1 MKRQILPQSVTVQK
15 VFLAFSKRGA
25 IIIEIF
31 KWKSVEKAHIPAI
44 FREKE
49 RKNMIY
55 AETEIKL
62 KNGCTAV
69 VRNARPEDAKQTI
82 EYLRTVSGESPFL
95 LREPDEVNF
104 TVEKECAILQNKA
117 ESPNEIMLTAYVN
130 GELAGNCSLASQ
142 GDKRRMKH
150 RCCVSIALY
159 EKYCNLGLGRILLST
174 LLELAK
180 QCGYTQA
187 ELGVIEGNERA
198 KHVYE
203 SLGFKEYGF
212 LPNSLHYSDG
222 TARGEYFMVKEL

>member
-1 MKRQILPQSVTVQK
+1 
-15 VFLAFSKRGA
+15 
-25 IIIEIF
+25 
-31 KWKSVEKAHIPAI
+31 
-44 FREKE
+44 
-49 RKNMIY
+49 MIY

-69 VRNARPEDAKQTI
+69 VRNARPEDAKQMI
-82 EYLRTVSGESPFL
+82 EYLR
-95 LREPDEVNF
+95 
-104 TVEKECAILQNKA
+104 
-117 ESPNEIMLTAYVN
+117 TAYVN

-142 GDKRRMKH
+142 GDKRRTKH

-174 LLELAK
+174 VLGLAK

-212 LPNSLHYSDG
+212 LPNSLRYSNG
-222 TARGEYFMVKEL
+222 TTRGEYFMVKEL

>member
-1 MKRQILPQSVTVQK
+1 
-15 VFLAFSKRGA
+15 
-25 IIIEIF
+25 
-31 KWKSVEKAHIPAI
+31 
-44 FREKE
+44 
-49 RKNMIY
+49 MIY

-69 VRNARPEDAKQTI
+69 VRNARPEDAKQMI

-104 TVEKECAILQNKA
+104 TVEKERAILQNKA

-212 LPNSLHYSDG
+212 LPNAMHYKDG
-222 TARGEYFMVKEL
+222 ATRGEYFMVKEL

>member
-1 MKRQILPQSVTVQK
+1 
-15 VFLAFSKRGA
+15 
-25 IIIEIF
+25 
-31 KWKSVEKAHIPAI
+31 
-44 FREKE
+44 
-49 RKNMIY
+49 MIY

-82 EYLRTVSGESPFL
+82 EYLRTVSGE
-95 LREPDEVNF
+95 R
-104 TVEKECAILQNKA
+104 AILQNKA

-159 EKYCNLGLGRILLST
+159 EKYCNLGLGRVLLNT

-212 LPNSLHYSDG
+212 LPNSLRYSDG
-222 TARGEYFMVKEL
+222 TTRGEYFMVKEL

>member
-1 MKRQILPQSVTVQK
+1 
-15 VFLAFSKRGA
+15 
-25 IIIEIF
+25 
-31 KWKSVEKAHIPAI
+31 
-44 FREKE
+44 
-49 RKNMIY
+49 MIY
-55 AETEIKL
+55 AETEIQL
-62 KNGCTAV
+62 KTGCTAV
-69 VRNARPEDAKQTI
+69 VRNARPENAKQMI

-104 TVEKECAILQNKA
+104 TVEKERAILQNKA
-117 ESPNEIMLTAYVN
+117 ESVN

-159 EKYCNLGLGRILLST
+159 EKYCNLGLGRILLNT
-174 LLELAK
+174 LLGLAK

-212 LPNSLHYSDG
+212 LPNSLRYSDG
-222 TARGEYFMVKEL
+222 TTRGEYFMVKEL

>member
-1 MKRQILPQSVTVQK
+1 
-15 VFLAFSKRGA
+15 
-25 IIIEIF
+25 
-31 KWKSVEKAHIPAI
+31 
-44 FREKE
+44 
-49 RKNMIY
+49 MIY

-104 TVEKECAILQNKA
+104 T
-117 ESPNEIMLTAYVN
+117 AYVN

-159 EKYCNLGLGRILLST
+159 EKYCNLGLGRVLLNT

-212 LPNSLHYSDG
+212 LPNSLRYSDG
-222 TARGEYFMVKEL
+222 TTRGEYFMVKEL

>member
-1 MKRQILPQSVTVQK
+1 
-15 VFLAFSKRGA
+15 
-25 IIIEIF
+25 
-31 KWKSVEKAHIPAI
+31 
-44 FREKE
+44 
-49 RKNMIY
+49 MIY
-55 AETEIKL
+55 AETEIQL

-69 VRNARPEDAKQTI
+69 VRNARPENAKQMI

-104 TVEKECAILQNKA
+104 TVEKERAILQNKA

-159 EKYCNLGLGRILLST
+159 EKYCNLGLGRLLLNT
-174 LLELAK
+174 LLGLAK

-212 LPNSLHYSDG
+212 LPNSLRYSDG
-222 TARGEYFMVKEL
+222 TTRGEYFMVKEL

>member
-1 MKRQILPQSVTVQK
+1 
-15 VFLAFSKRGA
+15 
-25 IIIEIF
+25 
-31 KWKSVEKAHIPAI
+31 
-44 FREKE
+44 
-49 RKNMIY
+49 MIY

-104 TVEKECAILQNKA
+104 TVEKERAILQNKA

-159 EKYCNLGLGRILLST
+159 EKYC
-174 LLELAK
+174 K
-180 QCGYTQA
+180 
-187 ELGVIEGNERA
+187 
-198 KHVYE
+198 
-203 SLGFKEYGF
+203 
-212 LPNSLHYSDG
+212 
-222 TARGEYFMVKEL
+222 

>member
-1 MKRQILPQSVTVQK
+1 
-15 VFLAFSKRGA
+15 
-25 IIIEIF
+25 
-31 KWKSVEKAHIPAI
+31 
-44 FREKE
+44 
-49 RKNMIY
+49 
-55 AETEIKL
+55 
-62 KNGCTAV
+62 
-69 VRNARPEDAKQTI
+69 
-82 EYLRTVSGESPFL
+82 
-95 LREPDEVNF
+95 
-104 TVEKECAILQNKA
+104 
-117 ESPNEIMLTAYVN
+117 MLTAYVN

-159 EKYCNLGLGRILLST
+159 EKYCNFGLGRILLST

-212 LPNSLHYSDG
+212 LPNAMHYKDG
-222 TARGEYFMVKEL
+222 ATRGEYFMVKEL